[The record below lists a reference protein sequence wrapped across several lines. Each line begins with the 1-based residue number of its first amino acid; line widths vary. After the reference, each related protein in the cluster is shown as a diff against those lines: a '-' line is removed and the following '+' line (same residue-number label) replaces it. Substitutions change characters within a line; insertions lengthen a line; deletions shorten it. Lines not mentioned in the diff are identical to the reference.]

1 MAPHGR
7 DPPNAKMPRR
17 SPEGTERMR
26 REVGLIVLG
35 AALTEVSRRLAR
47 RTSVSRA
54 EEDVFRAA
62 NGASDRIRMPVRA
75 VMQAGTLVTV
85 PLAAGAAL
93 ALGRRDLAERMA
105 LGGAAAWF
113 LARRLKPLAGRQ
125 RPDLVLEGVRI
136 REGIEGNLGWLSGHA
151 AVSTTLA
158 CLVAPEVPGPVRAV
172 LAGIVATTG
181 FGRMY
186 VGAHLPLDIVGGVGL
201 GMIVSGICRGR

>member
-1 MAPHGR
+1 ML
-7 DPPNAKMPRR
+7 
-17 SPEGTERMR
+17 R
-26 REVGLIVLG
+26 REVGLIVVG

-47 RTSVSRA
+47 RTRVSRV
-54 EEDVFRAA
+54 EGDVFRAA
-62 NGASDRIRMPVRA
+62 NGASDRIRMPVRL

-93 ALGRRDLAERMA
+93 ALGRRDLAGRLA
-105 LGGAAAWF
+105 LGGAATWF

-125 RPDLVLEGVRI
+125 RPDLILEGVRI

-158 CLVAPEVPGPVRAV
+158 LLVAPEVPGPVRVV
-172 LAGIVATTG
+172 LGGIVATTG

>member
-1 MAPHGR
+1 MTSLNSREQRDMRPRDIGR
-7 DPPNAKMPRR
+7 
-17 SPEGTERMR
+17 
-26 REVGLIVLG
+26 IVVG
-35 AALTEVSRRLAR
+35 AALFEVSRRLAR
-47 RTSVSRA
+47 RPKVGLV

-75 VMQAGTLVTV
+75 VMQAGTLATV

-93 ALGRRDLAERMA
+93 ALGRRDLAERLA

-113 LARRLKPLAGRQ
+113 LARRVKPLAGRE
-125 RPDLVLEGVRI
+125 RPDLVLEDVRI
-136 REGIEGNLGWLSGHA
+136 REGIEGDLGWVSGHA

-158 CLVAPEVPGPVRAV
+158 SLVASEVTGPIRLV
-172 LAGIVATTG
+172 LGGVVATTG

-201 GMIVSGICRGR
+201 GMMVSGICRGR